1 MKAKII
7 TLSIFSI
14 LSITAFSKDLIIK
27 IDSSQLENE
36 YTTTYK
42 GDTTEIH
49 KVINVGD
56 HLVIIDTI
64 KIEKEKPVIKEVVKT
79 APDPVKKY
87 IALMAV
93 LFAVLAI
100 LNAKRSKY
108 KDNGT
113 KD

>member
-1 MKAKII
+1 MKTKII
-7 TLSIFSI
+7 SLSIFVLLGI
-14 LSITAFSKDLIIK
+14 KAFSKDLVIK
-27 IDSSQLENE
+27 VDSTNTMS
-36 YTTTYK
+36 TTTYN
-42 GDTTEIH
+42 GDTTSVH

-64 KIEKEKPVIKEVVKT
+64 KIEKVKPVVKEVVKT
-79 APDPVKKY
+79 APDPLKKY
-87 IALMAV
+87 VGFMAL

-100 LNAKRSKY
+100 LNAKRSKN